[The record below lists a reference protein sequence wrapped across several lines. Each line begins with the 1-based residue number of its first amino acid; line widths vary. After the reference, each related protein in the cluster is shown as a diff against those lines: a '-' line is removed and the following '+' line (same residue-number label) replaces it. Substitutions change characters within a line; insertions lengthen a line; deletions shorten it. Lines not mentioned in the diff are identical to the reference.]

1 MKQLDLSSLILTL
14 LLRKANTTASS
25 LKKGNTIAFKF
36 RESSHHSIADYDYK
50 SLAVDINVSSPIGL
64 SEFWESEPMWTCKN
78 INSIHDQ
85 GRRYHYLDDRR
96 SK

>member
-1 MKQLDLSSLILTL
+1 MFHIRSCHGIDWTVAAGMNSFQSNISS
-14 LLRKANTTASS
+14 
-25 LKKGNTIAFKF
+25 
-36 RESSHHSIADYDYK
+36 
-50 SLAVDINVSSPIGL
+50 NVSSPIGL

-85 GRRYHYLDDRR
+85 GRRYHYLDDWR